1 MKLSFP
7 DTLLTRSIL
16 LLVTALIL
24 AHVLAIVSFKL
35 IAENLFA
42 AMQRSAQADVA
53 MRVLTLAGKSESL
66 EQFADAVVD
75 IDGVMFVRL
84 AKISDVTADNELGS
98 VVRHRWE
105 VSGRP
110 DGGFSDF
117 RLGAPEFIERRE
129 RPGMAGG
136 GRPPGEFPDVD
147 PSRARPMPQPADGAR
162 PELPRRPLEIKGGR
176 PHGPF
181 SPNGA
186 ILSIQFD
193 DGQWANVLFS
203 GNLPSG
209 PPIQPFIL
217 MLSLS
222 LFTVAITAAFA
233 ARWIYKPLNKLAS
246 AASALGRGERHMP
259 LPESGPRDI
268 RHVME
273 AFNGMATQLEAVFQS
288 QKDVLVAI
296 GHDLRTPITALRIR
310 TAMITDEAERE
321 KMDRALD
328 QLESLTSA
336 ALMAGT
342 IGVRAETRDV
352 IELGALIESLCDDL
366 TDVGLPVI
374 CEEFDD
380 QWLVQGSAD
389 DLMRAL
395 RNIIENAVRYG
406 VQARIKI
413 VPGATDFQIVVDDDG
428 PGIPED
434 QMARVFDPL
443 VRLESSRSNETGGN
457 GLGLHIARSTIVAH
471 GGSITLENRDGGG
484 LRATI
489 TLPQYK
495 GERGR

>member
-1 MKLSFP
+1 MKRFFP

-35 IAENLFA
+35 IAENMFA
-42 AMQRSAQADVA
+42 AMQRSAQVDVA

-66 EQFADAVVD
+66 EEFSDAVVD

-84 AKISDVTADNELGS
+84 AKISDVTADNELGA

-105 VSGRP
+105 ASGRP

-129 RPGMAGG
+129 RPDIEGFG

-147 PSRARPMPQPADGAR
+147 PGRARPMPPATDGDG
-162 PELPRRPLEIKGGR
+162 PGPRRLPMEMKGDR
-176 PHGPF
+176 RNGPF
-181 SPNGA
+181 SPSSA
-186 ILSIQFD
+186 ILAIQFGND
-193 DGQWANVLFS
+193 QWANVLFS
-203 GNLPSG
+203 GDVGRG

-217 MLSLS
+217 ILSLS
-222 LFTVAITAAFA
+222 LFAVAIAAAFA

-310 TAMITDEAERE
+310 TAMITDESERE

-342 IGVRAETRDV
+342 LGVRAETRDV

-366 TDVGLPVI
+366 TDVGLPVV
-374 CEEFDD
+374 CEEFSG
-380 QWLVQGSAD
+380 QWLVQGAPD

-406 VQARIKI
+406 ARARIGI
-413 VPGATDFQIVVDDDG
+413 VPGDAVCQVVIDDDG
-428 PGIPED
+428 PGIPDE
-434 QMARVFDPL
+434 QLMRVFDPL

-457 GLGLHIARSTIVAH
+457 GLGLHIARSIIVAH
-471 GGSITLENRDGGG
+471 GGSIVLENREGGG
-484 LRATI
+484 LRATV
-489 TLPQYK
+489 TLPQFSS
-495 GERGR
+495 